1 MCSSKQHR
9 GHICITPHLESMA
22 NLGNDYYKIDNLE
35 HRHITIKNMNHLLLK
50 LEEEH
55 EKMNDLLLY
64 RELMVQKIKN
74 DIVKKQK
81 QITALREN
89 LRHVKIVESSK
100 IFEMLDKIQEDP

>member
-1 MCSSKQHR
+1 MCVLVNNIEVISAHPISQ
-9 GHICITPHLESMA
+9 SMA
-22 NLGNDYYKIDNLE
+22 NLDNAYHNLDNLK
-35 HRHITIKNMNHLLLK
+35 HRHITIQNMKHLLLK

-64 RELMVQKIKN
+64 RELMVQKTKN

-81 QITALREN
+81 QITDLREN